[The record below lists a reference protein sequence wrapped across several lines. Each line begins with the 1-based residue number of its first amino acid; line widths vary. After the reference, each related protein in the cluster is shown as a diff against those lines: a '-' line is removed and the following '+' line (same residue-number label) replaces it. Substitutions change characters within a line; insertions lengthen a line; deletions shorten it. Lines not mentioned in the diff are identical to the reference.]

1 MQIAEFNTYIQ
12 TYPDDW
18 SETKLEFVAD
28 VNPESL
34 GIDTP
39 HSFEFRYIDIASVS
53 SGVIDW
59 ESITTQIFHSSPSR
73 ARRVVRPND
82 VLLCTVRPGLQ
93 AHTFADWQESEGYI
107 CSTGFA
113 VLHAKKDFNPR
124 FLYHLIFSEIV
135 SKQIRQREV
144 GSNYPAVN
152 ESDVR
157 ALCLPLPPTTSEQQ
171 KIAQILDTI
180 DQLIALTDTHITKLK
195 KTKAGLLHDL
205 LTRGIDEHG
214 ELRDPSRHPEQFQDS
229 PLGRIPKDW
238 EFGKLCN
245 FYASPARNGLYKPA
259 EYYGQGNLMIHMPQ
273 MFRGLEIDASDAARV
288 EVSSDELERFGLR
301 QGDLV
306 FARRS
311 LNLEGAGR
319 CSLVPQLNEATTF
332 ESSIIRVRLSK
343 DELVPTF
350 ANYFLNSEIGERLRL
365 PLIRQV
371 AVSGVSSEDI
381 ASLPIPKPLFEEQ
394 NRIISQIETYE
405 KLIQTKELQ
414 QEKLKLLKKGLM
426 TDLLTGKV
434 RVKTEPTEDN

>member
-1 MQIAEFNTYIQ
+1 MSISIDEWQEKILANLIDLEYGAGLLESERTGEGFPVYGSSGIVGKHRNYLVEAPGIVVGRKGSIGSVFWTNEAF
-12 TYPDDW
+12 YP
-18 SETKLEFVAD
+18 
-28 VNPESL
+28 
-34 GIDTP
+34 IDTTYYVQQKTEDDLRWIYWYLTYLP
-39 HSFEFRYIDIASVS
+39 LHKLDTST
-53 SGVIDW
+53 GV
-59 ESITTQIFHSSPSR
+59 
-73 ARRVVRPND
+73 
-82 VLLCTVRPGLQ
+82 PGLNRND
-93 AHTFADWQESEGYI
+93 AYK
-107 CSTGFA
+107 
-113 VLHAKKDFNPR
+113 VK
-124 FLYHLIFSEIV
+124 IFV
-135 SKQIRQREV
+135 
-144 GSNYPAVN
+144 
-152 ESDVR
+152 
-157 ALCLPLPPTTSEQQ
+157 PPPPEQQ

-180 DQLIALTDTHITKLK
+180 DQLIAVTDTHITKLK

-214 ELRDPSRHPEQFQDS
+214 ELRDPTRHPEQFQDS

-245 FYASPARNGLYKPA
+245 FYAVPARNGLYKPA

-288 EVSSDELERFGLR
+288 EVSSDELERFSLC

-381 ASLPIPKPLFEEQ
+381 ASLPIPKPSVEEQ

-434 RVKTEPTEDN
+434 RVKTDPTQEN